1 MTSMGRKFKEFLK
14 TTLFG
19 GLGVV
24 LPTTIILLVFL
35 GVFRYID
42 EKIEPLTNLLFSNV
56 PIPGILADIFT
67 GLIIIIACFLL
78 GLMMKTGVGKA
89 IFRFVEKELLKKIPG
104 YNMINETIAHFT
116 TAKRTPFSQVA
127 AIDVAGE
134 DIRLTGF
141 VTDRHRDGSYTVFVP
156 TGPNPT
162 SGNILHVSPGK
173 VTILDVPAEN
183 AMQAI
188 IGCGAGSKEILRG
201 AKRKGKKAGT
211 AN

>member
-1 MTSMGRKFKEFLK
+1 MGKFKEFLK

-24 LPTTIILLVFL
+24 LPTTIIILVFA
-35 GVFRYID
+35 GVFRFIAG
-42 EKIEPLTNLLFSNV
+42 KLEPLTNLLFSSV

-67 GLIIIIACFLL
+67 AVILILTCFFVGLV
-78 GLMMKTGVGKA
+78 MKTGVGKA
-89 IFRFVEKELLKKIPG
+89 LFRFVENELLKKIPG

-116 TAKRTPFSQVA
+116 TAKQTPFSQVA
-127 AIDVAGE
+127 TVRAFEG

-141 VTDRHRDGSYTVFVP
+141 VTDKHGDGSYTIFVP

-162 SGNILHVSPGK
+162 SGNILHVAGK
-173 VTILDVPAEN
+173 NVTILDVSAEA
-183 AMQAI
+183 AMKSI
-188 IGCGAGSKEILRG
+188 IGCGAGSKEILENT
-201 AKRKGKKAGT
+201 KKKMKKART